1 MTGDPLGIVELVDVC
16 HSMQRRNAEMF
27 ARLGTIVTRGEAG
40 ANGRLLA
47 EACHRHAWHAEL
59 WAARRPTIPVAPTVA
74 TTGIDPGVD
83 EVGDDDGGDGDL
95 IGAYR
100 AEVTALRTMVS
111 ELASRV
117 DRDLDPGTAR
127 VIDLV
132 EADLGSLDDRLAAA
146 PVSGSSRN
154 S

>member
-1 MTGDPLGIVELVDVC
+1 MTAESLGIVELVDVC
-16 HSMQRRNAEMF
+16 HSMQRRNAAVF
-27 ARLGTIVTRGEAG
+27 AWLGTIVTHGEAG
-40 ANGRLLA
+40 TNGRLFA

-59 WAARRPTIPVAPTVA
+59 WAARRPTIPVGPTAAPAGTDD
-74 TTGIDPGVD
+74 G
-83 EVGDDDGGDGDL
+83 GDDDGGDPV
-95 IGAYR
+95 GAYR
-100 AEVTALRTMVS
+100 AEVDALRSMVR

-117 DRDLDPGTAR
+117 DRDLDPGTSR

-132 EADLGSLDDRLAAA
+132 AADLASLDDRLAAP